1 MKSAISKIRFQE
13 GDPSKCVVLPIK
25 VKTNHW
31 SIFRQATFLLNKGK
45 PYWRNALDDYRIL
58 NVILDNVMK
67 LCALKTL
74 NNSINYN
81 NVGWNTGFNKIEYL
95 FKRHV
100 TDSNL

>member
-25 VKTNHW
+25 VKTNHS

-74 NNSINYN
+74 NNSIDVYQ
-81 NVGWNTGFNKIEYL
+81 L
-95 FKRHV
+95 Q
-100 TDSNL
+100 